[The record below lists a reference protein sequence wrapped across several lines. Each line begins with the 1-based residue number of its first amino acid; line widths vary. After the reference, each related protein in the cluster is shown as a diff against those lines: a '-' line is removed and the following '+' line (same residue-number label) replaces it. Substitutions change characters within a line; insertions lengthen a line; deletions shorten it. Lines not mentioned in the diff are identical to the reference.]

1 MKLKREH
8 PSSVFPV
15 LQRVVGR
22 VSSTVLVSV
31 TEVRLKSCCNFLV
44 GRRTFFFK
52 EDSGNISS
60 KLCDMGGSCSND
72 VLCDSASRDLCDVCC
87 VAVFSS

>member
-1 MKLKREH
+1 M
-8 PSSVFPV
+8 FPV

-31 TEVRLKSCCNFLV
+31 AEVRLKSCCNFLV

-52 EDSGNISS
+52 KTAAIFRANCVIWVVVVRTTFCAI
-60 KLCDMGGSCSND
+60 LPL
-72 VLCDSASRDLCDVCC
+72 VLCDVCC
-87 VAVFSS
+87 VAAFSS

>member
-1 MKLKREH
+1 M
-8 PSSVFPV
+8 FPV

-31 TEVRLKSCCNFLV
+31 AEVQLKSCCNFLLV
-44 GRRTFFFK
+44 DAHK
-52 EDSGNISS
+52 KNEEDSGNVSS

-72 VLCDSASRDLCDVCC
+72 VLCDSAPLILCDVCC
-87 VAVFSS
+87 VAAFSS